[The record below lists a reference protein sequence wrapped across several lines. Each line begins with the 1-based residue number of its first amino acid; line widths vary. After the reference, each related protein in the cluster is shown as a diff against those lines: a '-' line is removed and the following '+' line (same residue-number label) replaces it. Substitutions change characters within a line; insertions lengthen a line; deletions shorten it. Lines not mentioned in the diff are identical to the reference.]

1 MAELYRKSALEK
13 ISSPEQLDKALTV
26 TSPMSWLALAAVT
39 LIIVVTTIW
48 SFVGRLPVTVTASGI
63 VASPD
68 NTNAVYS
75 MDSGTITAILVT
87 PGTHIYVN
95 TPVAICL
102 TTTGES
108 KTIYSD
114 QVGVVGAILVKEN
127 DTVTQGKAILRLTP
141 QVNSRQVTV
150 LYVKLSDAKKLKLG
164 GEDVRVKIYLAS
176 ADSQSSGYLMGR
188 IVCIDSYATSQ
199 EDMAYVVGSGNSLI
213 NAFQSDGSPVVAV
226 TCEFYPDEESVSG
239 YYWSNEKGMKKDVT
253 NGSLVTGKIIVQE
266 VRPITKLF
274 YKLEEIWGD

>member
-26 TSPMSWLALAAVT
+26 TSPMSWLALIAVT
-39 LIIVVTTIW
+39 LIVVVTVIW
-48 SFVGRLPVTVTASGI
+48 SFVGRLPVTVTSSGI

-75 MDSGTITAILVT
+75 MDSGTITAVLVT
-87 PGTHIYVN
+87 PGTHVYVG
-95 TPVAICL
+95 TPVATCL

-127 DTVTQGKAILRLTP
+127 DSVTQGKAVLRITP
-141 QVNSRQVTV
+141 YVSSRQVTV
-150 LYVKLSDAKKLKLG
+150 LYVKLSDAKKLERG
-164 GEDVRVKIYLAS
+164 SDVKIYLAS
-176 ADSQSSGYLMGR
+176 TDSQSSGYLMGR
-188 IVCIDSYATSQ
+188 VVCIDSFATSQ
-199 EDMAYVVGSGNSLI
+199 EDMAYVVGSGNSLV

-226 TCEFYPDEESVSG
+226 TCEFYPDEGSVSG
-239 YYWSNEKGMKKDVT
+239 YYWSNEKGREKAVT
-253 NGSLVTGKIIVQE
+253 NGSLVSGKIIVQE

-274 YKLEEIWGD
+274 YKLEELWGD